1 MKNWKKSAEAVLSLG
16 PVVPVIV
23 IEDINDAVP
32 LAKALIAGG
41 VKVLEVTLR
50 TACGLEAIKKI
61 IAEVPE
67 AVVGAGT
74 VTSVEQLKEVT
85 KAGVEFIITPG
96 LTPAILKAAVEGPV
110 PVIPGIATIGE
121 LMTAKEAGL
130 TAFKFF
136 PAEING
142 GIAALKAFAGPIP
155 DAKFC
160 PTGGINLNNYR
171 DYLSLKNVICV
182 GGSWFVPTNFIREG
196 NFLGITTLAKEA
208 VEGAQKLAGQ
218 HK

>member
-1 MKNWKKSAEAVLSLG
+1 MKNWKRSAEEILSLG

-23 IEDINDAVP
+23 IEDIKDAVP
-32 LAKALIAGG
+32 LARALISGG

-50 TACGLEAIKKI
+50 TACGLDAIKKI

-96 LTPAILKAAVEGPV
+96 LTPSILKTAVEGSV

-142 GIAALKAFAGPIP
+142 GTAALKAFSGPIP

-160 PTGGINLNNYR
+160 PTGGINIKNYR
-171 DYLSLKNVICV
+171 DYLALKNVICV
-182 GGSWFVPTNFIREG
+182 GGSWFVPTDLIKNG
-196 NFLGITTLAKEA
+196 NFAEITKLAREA
-208 VEGAQKLAGQ
+208 VEGAQDLA
-218 HK
+218 

>member
-1 MKNWKKSAEAVLSLG
+1 MKNWKRSAEEVLSLG

-23 IEDINDAVP
+23 IENINDAIP

-50 TACGLEAIKKI
+50 TACGLDAIKRI

-74 VTSVEQLKEVT
+74 VTSAEQLKEVT

-96 LTPAILKAAVEGPV
+96 LTPSILKAAVEGSV
-110 PVIPGIATIGE
+110 PVIPGVATMGE

-142 GIAALKAFAGPIP
+142 GIAALKAFSGPIP

-160 PTGGINLNNYR
+160 PTGGINIKNYR
-171 DYLSLKNVICV
+171 DYLALKNVICV
-182 GGSWFVPTNFIREG
+182 GGSWFVPTDLIKKGDFS
-196 NFLGITTLAKEA
+196 GITALAKEA
-208 VEGAQKLAGQ
+208 VDGAKL
-218 HK
+218 

>member
-1 MKNWKKSAEAVLSLG
+1 MKNWKRSAEEILSLG

-23 IEDINDAVP
+23 IEDIKDAVP
-32 LAKALIAGG
+32 LARALISGG

-50 TACGLEAIKKI
+50 TACGLDAIKKI

-96 LTPAILKAAVEGPV
+96 LTPSILKTAVEGSV

-142 GIAALKAFAGPIP
+142 GTAALKAFSGPIP

-160 PTGGINLNNYR
+160 PTGGINIKNYR
-171 DYLSLKNVICV
+171 DYLALKNVICV
-182 GGSWFVPTNFIREG
+182 GGSWFVPTDLIKDG
-196 NFLGITTLAKEA
+196 NFAEITKLAREA
-208 VEGAQKLAGQ
+208 VEGAQDLA
-218 HK
+218 